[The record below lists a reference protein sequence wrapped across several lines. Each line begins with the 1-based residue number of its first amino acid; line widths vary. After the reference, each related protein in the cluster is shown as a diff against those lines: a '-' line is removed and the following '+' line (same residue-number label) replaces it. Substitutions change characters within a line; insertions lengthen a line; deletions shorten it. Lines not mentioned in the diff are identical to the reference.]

1 MPTLNTNNLML
12 VIKARDEAA
21 KVLKS
26 VEGQLQ
32 QIVKAAEAANEAM
45 AQIAAS
51 GAIEASQNAMAAVQS
66 AGASGVITTPPKVD
80 IVQTLGN
87 FKADVI
93 AQELSF
99 LEGPLSTIIG
109 KYQELRAEHPLVVG
123 GLTKAGLAANFLG
136 VNAGQL
142 LGPLGDAANI
152 IQVLGGRLT
161 DAGPPFNNMGGRLA
175 RIGVAAGTAVGP
187 LQALASGGLT
197 RLAAL
202 GAALIP
208 VIRGVGAALMTVAL
222 SPVGLI
228 VTALAGLVA
237 AGVLVWQNWDTISA
251 KATEIWNWIQGFL
264 GGVMDGITSKFS
276 EVWEGV
282 KTFFSGIWEGLIG
295 IVTENWDKILAVI
308 FPVVGLPVLIAK
320 NWGAITEKVGEIWGA
335 VVGTVQEWWNN
346 LIGVIFPEE
355 GGLLV
360 RFQELFSGVMTWFDE
375 NVLGFFTSLP
385 DRIGELVSGIA
396 DVVSAPFAAAFG
408 ALRGFINKIVDAVNS
423 FPSFEIPKFLPMGG
437 TKFSLPKLPRVPDF
451 EFAEGGI
458 LRRPIVALA
467 EREPEVIAPLSALGR
482 MLPAGA
488 GGGAPVIQ
496 VINRGNIVTER
507 QLEDVIVKA
516 YHRAARLGRI

>member
-1 MPTLNTNNLML
+1 M
-12 VIKARDEAA
+12 
-21 KVLKS
+21 
-26 VEGQLQ
+26 
-32 QIVKAAEAANEAM
+32 
-45 AQIAAS
+45 
-51 GAIEASQNAMAAVQS
+51 
-66 AGASGVITTPPKVD
+66 
-80 IVQTLGN
+80 
-87 FKADVI
+87 
-93 AQELSF
+93 
-99 LEGPLSTIIG
+99 
-109 KYQELRAEHPLVVG
+109 
-123 GLTKAGLAANFLG
+123 
-136 VNAGQL
+136 
-142 LGPLGDAANI
+142 
-152 IQVLGGRLT
+152 
-161 DAGPPFNNMGGRLA
+161 LA
-175 RIGVAAGTAVGP
+175 RRRGRR
-187 LQALASGGLT
+187 LQALASGGFT

-202 GAALIP
+202 GAPLIP

-222 SPVGLI
+222 SPVGMI
-228 VTALAGLVA
+228 VTALGLLVA
-237 AGVLVWQNWDTISA
+237 AGIAIWQNWDTISA

-276 EVWEGV
+276 EVWEGI
-282 KTFFSGIWEGLIG
+282 KGFFSGIWEGLIG
-295 IVTENWDKILAVI
+295 IVTEHWDKILAVI

-320 NWGAITEKVGEIWGA
+320 NWGAITETVGEIWGQ

-396 DVVSAPFAAAFG
+396 DVVASPFAAAFG
-408 ALRGFINKIVDAVNS
+408 ALRGFINRIVDAVNS

-467 EREPEVIAPLSALGR
+467 EREPEVIAPLSALSR
-482 MLPAGA
+482 MLPAGM

>member
-32 QIVKAAEAANEAM
+32 RIVKAAEAANEAM

-51 GAIEASQNAMAAVQS
+51 GAMESAQNAMAAAQGR
-66 AGASGVITTPPKVD
+66 GAPIEGAAAPTANV
-80 IVQTLGN
+80 VQTLGN

-99 LEGPLSTIIG
+99 LQGPLSTIIG

-123 GLTKAGLAANFLG
+123 GLTKAGLAASFLG

-152 IQVLGGRLT
+152 VQVLGGRLT

-175 RIGVAAGTAVGP
+175 RIGAMAGTAAGG
-187 LQALASGGLT
+187 LGQLASGGFT

-208 VIRGVGAALMTVAL
+208 VIRGVGMALMTVAM
-222 SPVGLI
+222 SPVGMI
-228 VTALAGLVA
+228 VTALGLLVA
-237 AGVLVWQNWDTISA
+237 AGIAIWQNWDTISA

-276 EVWEGV
+276 EVWEGI
-282 KTFFSGIWEGLIG
+282 KGFFSGIWEGLIG
-295 IVTENWDKILAVI
+295 IVTEQWDKILAVI

-320 NWGAITEKVGEIWGA
+320 NWGAITEKVSEIWGM
-335 VVGTVQEWWNN
+335 VVGKVQEWWNK
-346 LIGVIFPEE
+346 LVGILFPEE
-355 GGLLV
+355 GGLVSMIAESWGGLV
-360 RFQELFSGVMTWFDE
+360 EVVGGIWNGVTESFKAGINSVIGLINQFIGYINGLKIEVPKVKIPLIGVQGGFTIGFPKIPEIPTLDAGGIVMGPTLAALAMNNRPE
-375 NVLGFFTSLP
+375 AVIPLGY
-385 DRIGELVSGIA
+385 RGAGIA
-396 DVVSAPFAAAFG
+396 PTINVTVVN
-408 ALRGFINKIVDAVNS
+408 RGTIVHDRQFVDLVTRAYHTAQRQ
-423 FPSFEIPKFLPMGG
+423 G
-437 TKFSLPKLPRVPDF
+437 RVP
-451 EFAEGGI
+451 
-458 LRRPIVALA
+458 
-467 EREPEVIAPLSALGR
+467 
-482 MLPAGA
+482 
-488 GGGAPVIQ
+488 
-496 VINRGNIVTER
+496 
-507 QLEDVIVKA
+507 
-516 YHRAARLGRI
+516 